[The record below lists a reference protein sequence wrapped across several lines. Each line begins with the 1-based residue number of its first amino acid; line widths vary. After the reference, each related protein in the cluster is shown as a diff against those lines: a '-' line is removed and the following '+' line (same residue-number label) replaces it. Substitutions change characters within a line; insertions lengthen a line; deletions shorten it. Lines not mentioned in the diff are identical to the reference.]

1 MYYCTLIFILK
12 TPELLVY
19 ANVKLFRHLSLNEI
33 QTLWTHVYIQFARKV
48 INMYIKR
55 QFHEQPFKVK

>member
-19 ANVKLFRHLSLNEI
+19 VNVKLFRHLSLNEI
-33 QTLWTHVYIQFARKV
+33 QTLWTHVYIQFARKE

>member
-1 MYYCTLIFILK
+1 MYSALIFILK

-19 ANVKLFRHLSLNEI
+19 ANVELFHHLSLNEI
-33 QTLWTHVYIQFARKV
+33 QTLWTYVYIQFARKE